1 MTRGGAAGQFQCQ
14 MCARVQWLDCVLP
27 ARANFPE
34 GWEETFC
41 PEESRCYY
49 WRPDLMETSWSRPGA
64 RRYDGVLL
72 QSPCRCS
79 LIPRAVTMPVDRLH
93 VEPFWEAVLRMNKLT
108 CPTFHL
114 LDQNGCPDSAAP
126 FSMLRFQ
133 TRNMAK
139 LDLGSAQVR
148 GMYQVFGVCDSVED
162 HERLRI
168 PPEASG
174 CFTMYHFTDIGNLL
188 SGCPSGHPS
197 LPLTGQ
203 DGILRDGGLRFGTF
217 HGDGIGVY
225 IFSHR
230 ALWNLSWHG
239 QVVMLEVLC
248 LPFLKHLNRGAK
260 GRYVCKAPAQ
270 GPFACGAPCRA
281 VQIEAIWMKQDH
293 VPEFMQHFHMRHEV
307 D

>member
-1 MTRGGAAGQFQCQ
+1 
-14 MCARVQWLDCVLP
+14 
-27 ARANFPE
+27 
-34 GWEETFC
+34 
-41 PEESRCYY
+41 
-49 WRPDLMETSWSRPGA
+49 METSWSRPGA

-225 IFSHR
+225 ICFSSCVVEPFLAWTDGH
-230 ALWNLSWHG
+230 AGSSVPPFPEAPQPGCKG
-239 QVVMLEVLC
+239 QVRLQGSCSGAFC
-248 LPFLKHLNRGAK
+248 LWCTLQSRTN
-260 GRYVCKAPAQ
+260 
-270 GPFACGAPCRA
+270 
-281 VQIEAIWMKQDH
+281 
-293 VPEFMQHFHMRHEV
+293 
-307 D
+307 

>member
-1 MTRGGAAGQFQCQ
+1 
-14 MCARVQWLDCVLP
+14 
-27 ARANFPE
+27 
-34 GWEETFC
+34 
-41 PEESRCYY
+41 
-49 WRPDLMETSWSRPGA
+49 
-64 RRYDGVLL
+64 
-72 QSPCRCS
+72 
-79 LIPRAVTMPVDRLH
+79 MPVDRLH

-239 QVVMLEVLC
+239 QMVMLEVLC